1 MTWNL
6 EHNSLDP
13 DEVKIYK
20 FVKKATNPILAK
32 NLTGVM
38 SLHKYLDSNVF
49 GSPEKLRANVLNRG
63 KPLFTK
69 SESEEVFKDH
79 SVQHGGSII
88 FDNVVES
95 VLRTTADMTPDFIK
109 ENVDSIRAILLDP
122 ENLIEDPDLRELAGF
137 IFMLMGDRFTDLSI
151 GIQNASGIGGP
162 PGQVVGYLFA
172 SCLNALAIL
181 SEAGQGN
188 NGKAFV
194 KALPLVPVFGVMLYS
209 TARSVEGRL
218 EELELNKDHFLER
231 MSVIWGP
238 DAADIAR
245 DIIDDL
251 MKGVNP
257 LEKDLTE
264 RVTGVVSNKLSPYT
278 DLLNNPEALVENAKT
293 AALEQVIGGKRL
305 SSPKPSNSKWRTQRR
320 LRR

>member
-6 EHNSLDP
+6 QDNSLDP
-13 DEVKIYK
+13 EEIKVYK

-38 SLHKYLDSNVF
+38 SLHKYLDNNVF
-49 GSPEKLRANVLNRG
+49 GSAEKLRENVLNRG

-69 SESEEVFKDH
+69 AQAEEVFKDH

-109 ENVDSIRAILLDP
+109 DNVESIRSILLDP

-162 PGQVVGYLFA
+162 PGQIVGYLFA
-172 SCLNALAIL
+172 SCLNALAVL

-188 NGKAFV
+188 SGKAFV
-194 KALPLVPVFGVMLYS
+194 KALPLVPVFGVMLHS
-209 TARSVEGRL
+209 TARSLEGRL
-218 EELELNKDHFLER
+218 EELESNKDYFLER
-231 MSVIWGP
+231 MAVIWGP
-238 DAADIAR
+238 DAADLAR

-264 RVTGVVSNKLSPYT
+264 RASGIVNNKLASYS
-278 DLLNNPEALVENAKT
+278 EAL
-293 AALEQVIGGKRL
+293 LGGKRL